1 MRRSVGTDI
10 LYTKILNYPQMSV
23 DKINL
28 APITNNS
35 DVQLWY
41 KYSSGGMLSGYEVLW
56 QRTKGCHRIHAAI
69 ESAITI
75 LKIDN
80 RSLETLSFVSR
91 NYLLHTRRSLDQISY
106 GSGLHKITLDVH
118 DHDPSELEMISS
130 TGTAPTTRG
139 KR

>member
-1 MRRSVGTDI
+1 
-10 LYTKILNYPQMSV
+10 MSV

-28 APITNNS
+28 APINDNDDFQPGFKPT
-35 DVQLWY
+35 
-41 KYSSGGMLSGYEVLW
+41 SGGMLSGYEVLW

-91 NYLLHTRRSLDQISY
+91 NYLLHTRRSP
-106 GSGLHKITLDVH
+106 G
-118 DHDPSELEMISS
+118 PN
-130 TGTAPTTRG
+130 
-139 KR
+139 